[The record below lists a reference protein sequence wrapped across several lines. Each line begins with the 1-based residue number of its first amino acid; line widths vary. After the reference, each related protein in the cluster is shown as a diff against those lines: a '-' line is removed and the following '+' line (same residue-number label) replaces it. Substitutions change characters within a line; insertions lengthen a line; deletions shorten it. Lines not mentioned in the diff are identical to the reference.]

1 MVRNLLIC
9 IVATITVTAL
19 SCQSLQRDEP
29 PDGYPDIPP
38 NEMTRVIHFNV
49 GQADAMLLI
58 HRGQSVLFDCGSPLE
73 DPERALKVIPSKLIN
88 LTGKRHIDYVVIS
101 HYHQDHLGN
110 PGRGGPKTRRSGLY
124 SLLDDANITVGTLID
139 RGRWA
144 LGKPSATYKKYHRA
158 TQRWLQ
164 ERKVWNHKTVQ
175 TGDVITIG
183 KDLRITFVAAS
194 GNGLFQELYVRYS
207 DFLSEYPPSENDF
220 SLAALIELGNFELFV
235 GGDLTG
241 ANIVRRFGP
250 NGTSYNDI
258 ESWIAADVGFV
269 EMYRVNHHGSGHSS
283 NPCFIDHLEP
293 RVSIVSS
300 GHHNRYGHPAD
311 DVMER
316 LQSRGDVWITGGAY
330 AGAPQNTRASV
341 KAKDIDV
348 WIWPGGDKFWVEG
361 THYEAWDDKT
371 ERERFGKRYPCQDE
385 TLDTYKVDARR
396 MLKGSKKDD

>member
-1 MVRNLLIC
+1 MLRFITLLTLLPLFHGAGC
-9 IVATITVTAL
+9 TLPT
-19 SCQSLQRDEP
+19 DKP
-29 PDGYPDIPP
+29 PEGYPTADL
-38 NEMTRVIHFNV
+38 NEATRIIHFNV

-73 DPERALKVIPSKLIN
+73 DPERVMKVIPSRLIS

-144 LGKPSATYKKYHRA
+144 LGNPSATYKKYHRA
-158 TQRWLQ
+158 TQRWLS
-164 ERKVWNHKTVQ
+164 ERKVKEHRTVK
-175 TGDVITIG
+175 TGDSLELDR
-183 KDLRITFVAAS
+183 DLRITFVAAS
-194 GNGLFQELYVRYS
+194 GNGLFEELYVRYS
-207 DFLSEYPPSENDF
+207 DFLQEYPPSENDF
-220 SLAALIELGNFELFV
+220 SLAAVVELGDFELFV

-241 ANIVRRFGP
+241 ENIVRRFGP

-258 ESWIAADVGFV
+258 ESWIAADVGAV

-283 NPCFIDHLEP
+283 NPCFVDHLEP
-293 RVSIVSS
+293 RVSIISS

-316 LQSRGDVWITGGAY
+316 LQARGDVWITGGAY
-330 AGAPQNTRASV
+330 AGAPDSTVKRVAAS
-341 KAKDIDV
+341 DIDV
-348 WIWPGGDKFWVEG
+348 WVAPDGSKFWVRG
-361 THYEAWDDKT
+361 KSYDSWSDSV
-371 ERERFGKRYPCQDE
+371 ERQQYGKRYPCQDE
-385 TLDTYKVDARR
+385 TLDTYKVDSRR